1 MNLRQTCSYLLLPL
15 LCMLACTP
23 KVSDSTTQTE
33 TPTETTTTT
42 PPEEEVSSTC
52 RNWNNNPRKDEI
64 IENHVLYKDRLREI
78 RTEQR
83 KGATADAQKIDS
95 L

>member
-1 MNLRQTCSYLLLPL
+1 
-15 LCMLACTP
+15 MLACTP

-95 L
+95 LNFS